1 MTEKLQIFLQCVALF
16 IFRKKYF
23 NNNPRASV
31 LFSLQW
37 ETFANRWHCPFTEP
51 NVIWLLCFS
60 IILVYQVY
68 SIACT
73 GHQSIPDHNS
83 RYLGLLLLSIY
94 AHSPNYLDTNSL
106 YCALLHC
113 VVYIYTA
120 VPAAIFLYYSF
131 GLVISLGLVEKVVC
145 FSTFL

>member
-23 NNNPRASV
+23 INNPRASV

-106 YCALLHC
+106 YCALLYC
-113 VVYIYTA
+113 VFIYILLYQLQSSLITA
-120 VPAAIFLYYSF
+120 
-131 GLVISLGLVEKVVC
+131 LV
-145 FSTFL
+145 